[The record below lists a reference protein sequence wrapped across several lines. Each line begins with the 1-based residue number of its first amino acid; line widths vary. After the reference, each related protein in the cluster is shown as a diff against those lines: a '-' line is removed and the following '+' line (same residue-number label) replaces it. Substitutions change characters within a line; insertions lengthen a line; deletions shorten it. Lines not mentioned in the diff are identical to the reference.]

1 MHPRIEKN
9 KGAMAS
15 RPDSDHVDDAFPRMV
30 DMVNDT
36 FGRVEI
42 LEGDRPSIG
51 SSMSPRMEDYDYHEV
66 DVQGEDDSP
75 KNIRY

>member
-36 FGRVEI
+36 FGCVEM

-51 SSMSPRMEDYDYHEV
+51 SSMSPRMED
-66 DVQGEDDSP
+66 
-75 KNIRY
+75 